1 MMKDRSSKHTP
12 VKVTPPNAAPG
23 ELDRR
28 GFVRNSILGGL
39 SLSAFVGLSIEDT
52 LAQATYKV
60 NRNSGPSALKITD
73 MRYVLVEH
81 LGRRVPILKVDTNQ
95 DIFGLGEVR
104 DGGHERTALLLKQ
117 HILGENPCNVER
129 VFKKIKQYGN
139 HGRQGGGVS
148 GIEMAL
154 WDLAGKAYEVPV
166 WQLLGGRY
174 RNRVRLYADTHGDLD
189 FDLIKRKVGK
199 RIKEEGY
206 TWLKMTRCFNVLKD
220 DPRNYVNAYGRQL
233 TDRGIQGIA
242 DYLSMVREFVG
253 PEIPI
258 SADHF
263 GPRNENDAI
272 RLGKALDPA
281 RLAWMEEPVSWTKPD
296 QLKAVREAI
305 ETPVASGE
313 NVFGREYFQ
322 MLCDNGSV
330 DVVHPDMATAGGILE
345 TKKIGDYAE
354 DKGVDAALHYAG
366 SPVSF
371 MANVHCA
378 AATQNISVLE
388 YHPENE
394 EIPEWNSMARLVTG
408 EPFITDGYATVPEA
422 PGLGLELN
430 MEGIKKVLHP
440 GDTRIFPPT
449 TEWDV

>member
-1 MMKDRSSKHTP
+1 MKYTKPNTSKLSDDATRAF
-12 VKVTPPNAAPG
+12 PN
-23 ELDRR
+23 EMSRR
-28 GFVRNSILGGL
+28 GFTRTALLGGL
-39 SLSAFVGLSIEDT
+39 SLGAFLSYPIEDAI
-52 LAQATYKV
+52 AQATSKV
-60 NRNSGPSALKITD
+60 NRSSSPSDLKITD
-73 MRYVLVEH
+73 LRYVLVEH
-81 LGRRVPILKVDTNQ
+81 LGRRVPILRIDTNQ
-95 DIFGLGEVR
+95 DIYGLGEVR
-104 DGGHERTALLLKQ
+104 DGGHERSALLLKSK
-117 HILGENPCNVER
+117 ILGKNPCNVER
-129 VFKKIKQYGN
+129 VFKSLKEYGN

-154 WDLAGKAYEVPV
+154 WDLAGKAYGVPV
-166 WQLLGGRY
+166 WQLLGGKY
-174 RNRVRLYADTHGDLD
+174 RDKVRLYADTHGDLD
-189 FDLIKRKVGK
+189 FYLIKRKVGK
-199 RIKEEGY
+199 RIEEEGY

-220 DPRNYVNAYGRQL
+220 DPKNYVNAYGRQL

-253 PEIPI
+253 PEIAI

-272 RLGKALDPA
+272 RLGKALAPA
-281 RLAWMEEPVSWTKPD
+281 QLAWMEEPVSWTKPD
-296 QLKAVREAI
+296 QLKAVRDAI

-345 TKKIGDYAE
+345 TKKIADYAQ
-354 DKGVDAALHYAG
+354 DKGVAAALHYAG

-378 AATQNISVLE
+378 AATENISVLE

-408 EPFITDGYATVPEA
+408 QPFISKGLATVPDA
-422 PGLGLELN
+422 PGLGLELD

-440 GDTRIFPPT
+440 ADTRIFPST
-449 TEWDV
+449 SEWDA